1 MDVSNSRQERC
12 RNEEL
17 FIVYRS
23 VDNIYEKEQN
33 DKVMSFID
41 L

>member
-1 MDVSNSRQERC
+1 MDVSNSRQKRC